1 MVRGRWVYV
10 RGRLGNKPR
19 PREKMAIT
27 AACQRL
33 IAAVLLPKYL
43 PQITPTEFNYPVA
56 IYGKW
61 HGNKYRFIRGTA
73 RINPSPSPLSSKH
86 RSPGSNIYHPTL
98 RPSYHRHTG
107 EWYRLYQWITLDEAL
122 APIADGMH
130 FQPCSFSPYGRG
142 LQK

>member
-1 MVRGRWVYV
+1 
-10 RGRLGNKPR
+10 
-19 PREKMAIT
+19 MAIST
-27 AACQRL
+27 ASS
-33 IAAVLLPKYL
+33 
-43 PQITPTEFNYPVA
+43 
-56 IYGKW
+56 
-61 HGNKYRFIRGTA
+61 RGTA